1 MGYNNAKNEMKSI
14 EKIQKAIEQ
23 LNNIVS
29 WTKDDPDTSVA
40 AEMAAKLLREVI
52 ADNTQVKKTEL
63 SVKEFVGKDSNLRPL
78 MCCIFHDPEE
88 HVAVAT
94 DAHAVFVNAAEYIE
108 TEGNHLR
115 DVYGDNEGWIGK
127 DKLGRGVYKVSEM
140 GGRYP
145 NWQAVMRIGH
155 TPVIIR
161 DDIEQAIKDC
171 KAEMKATKRKIGRIR
186 VSANGN
192 IWMCVKFAEYI
203 VRAGVDGWDCNAEKD
218 LENGNRGII
227 KRWDGKQLLLMPML
241 MLDSH
246 DNRLTTD
253 EEEARG
259 WQAAEE

>member
-78 MCCIFHDPEE
+78 MCCIYHDPEE

-94 DAHAVFVNAAEYIE
+94 DAHAVFVNAAEYI
-108 TEGNHLR
+108 
-115 DVYGDNEGWIGK
+115 
-127 DKLGRGVYKVSEM
+127 
-140 GGRYP
+140 
-145 NWQAVMRIGH
+145 
-155 TPVIIR
+155 
-161 DDIEQAIKDC
+161 
-171 KAEMKATKRKIGRIR
+171 
-186 VSANGN
+186 
-192 IWMCVKFAEYI
+192 
-203 VRAGVDGWDCNAEKD
+203 VRAGVDGWECNAEKD